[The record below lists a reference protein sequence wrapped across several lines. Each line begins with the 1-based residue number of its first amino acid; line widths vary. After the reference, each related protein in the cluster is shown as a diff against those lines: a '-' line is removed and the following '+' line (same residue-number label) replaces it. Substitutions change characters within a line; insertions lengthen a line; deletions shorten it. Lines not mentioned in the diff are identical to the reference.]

1 MEIEEARRGT
11 SLVVTPSGRLDS
23 GSAPDFEARLGEA
36 IDGGAHDVVI
46 DLSRLDYISSKGLS
60 ALLAAG
66 KRMKRAEGRMVLA
79 AASGAVHQ
87 VIVISGFDRVFELH
101 ETVDAALG
109 G

>member
-1 MEIEEARRGT
+1 MEIEEARRGI
-11 SLVVTPSGRLDS
+11 SLVVTPIGRLDS

-36 IDGGAHDVVI
+36 IDGGAHDLVI

-60 ALLAAG
+60 ALLTAG

-79 AASGAVHQ
+79 AASGAVRQ
-87 VIVISGFDRVFELH
+87 VILISGFDRVFELH

>member
-1 MEIEEARRGT
+1 MQIEQAWRGT
-11 SLVVTPSGRLDS
+11 CLVVAPIGRLD
-23 GSAPDFEARLGEA
+23 GMSAPAFEARLGEA
-36 IDGGAHDVVI
+36 IDAGARELVV
-46 DLSRLDYISSKGLS
+46 DLSRVDYLSSKGLS

-79 AASGAVHQ
+79 AARGAVHQ
-87 VIVISGFDRVFELH
+87 VMVVSGFDRVFDVH